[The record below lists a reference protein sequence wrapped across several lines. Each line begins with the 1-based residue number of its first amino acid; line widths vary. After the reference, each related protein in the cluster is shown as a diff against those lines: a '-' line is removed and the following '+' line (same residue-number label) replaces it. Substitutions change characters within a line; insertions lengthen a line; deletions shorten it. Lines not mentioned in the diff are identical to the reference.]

1 MNKAAHSVKKLII
14 ILLAAVML
22 AGVAGGVYYGV
33 EGYRFY
39 KEETEIKPVAEMLER
54 IERKESFTEYKDIP
68 QIYIDAVVSAE
79 DKRFE
84 RHCGI
89 DVLAIA
95 RAAVNDIR
103 TMSFVE
109 GGSTITQQLAK
120 NELFTHDKNFTRKF
134 AEIFAA
140 REIEEKYSKEEIFEM
155 YVNSIYFGDGYYG
168 VGEASE
174 GYFGKAPSELED
186 WQCVLLAGLPNAPS
200 VYTPSENP
208 YLAVR
213 RMSVVLRRMISCKK
227 ITKEYAEKLYETARD
242 YYFD

>member
-1 MNKAAHSVKKLII
+1 MNKISHSVKRII
-14 ILLAAVML
+14 IVLLVTIIL
-22 AGVAGGVYYGV
+22 GGIAGGVYYGI
-33 EGYRFY
+33 EGYKFY

-54 IERKESFTEYKDIP
+54 IQSKESFTEYKDLP
-68 QIYIDAVVSAE
+68 QIYIDAVISAE

-84 RHCGI
+84 RHPGI
-89 DVLAIA
+89 DVLAIM
-95 RAAVNDIR
+95 RAAATDLR

-140 REIEEKYSKEEIFEM
+140 FELEKEYTKEEIFEM

-174 GYFGKAPSELED
+174 GYFGKTPQELED

-208 YLAVR
+208 DLAVK
-213 RMSVVLRRMISCKK
+213 RMSVVLRRMIACKK
-227 ITKEYAEKLYETARD
+227 IANEAADDIYDAARD
-242 YYFD
+242 YYFE